1 MFRDRL
7 KLDSNG
13 ISCAFL
19 LFLPREKR
27 IERIWRDRVYVV
39 FVRADLGD
47 NRIYDTIISFSL
59 QVDNQRNNGMQY
71 LDNRFKEKLL

>member
-1 MFRDRL
+1 MESLFSFAL
-7 KLDSNG
+7 
-13 ISCAFL
+13 FL

-59 QVDNQRNNGMQY
+59 QVDNQRNNGVQY
-71 LDNRFKEKLL
+71 LDDRFNSKEKLL